1 MKPVKRDDARKTVG
15 IWIRVSTEDQARGE
29 SPAVHEKR
37 ARLYAEAKGWEVVT
51 VYDLA
56 GVSGKAVMQHDET
69 KRMLA
74 DMRAGRIT
82 GLIFS
87 KLARLARNTKELLE
101 FAEEFKKCDADL
113 ISLHESI
120 DTSTPAGRLFYTM
133 IAAMAQWERE
143 EIAERVA
150 ASVPIRAKMGKP
162 LGGKPPF
169 GYHRVG
175 DKVVPHPDEAP
186 VRKLIYEL
194 YIEHRRK
201 KSVARI
207 LNDRGYRTSN
217 GSKFTNTTVNRL
229 IADPTAKGILR
240 VNYSKADP
248 NRSGHVLK
256 KPESEWVI
264 HQIEP
269 VVADEVWNRAN
280 AIREQAKKK
289 PNARKPV
296 HLFAGL
302 VHCHCGQKMYVPSRN
317 PRYVCWTCKNRIP
330 VEDLEAIYHDQ
341 LKGFLFS
348 EDQIARYRDDQ
359 DAAMQERQE
368 KIALLGRERETV
380 KREMDQVYRAY
391 IDGQLTS
398 QGLGSRYKPLEERLN
413 QLDDTIPAEQAALDV
428 LRIHALSGEQILQEV
443 RDLHTRWPSLS
454 KEDKRSIVEAITE
467 TIIISK
473 NEVEI
478 RLHYVP
484 DTPPPFSSPDGPGS
498 KSPQANSLGNKLSSS
513 PGANFASHQA
523 LGTLETD
530 ASKGTQSFSC
540 VPFVACRGLVL
551 TAFKTPPI
559 TWKPETFGQHLLH
572 RRLMLHLSQA
582 AAAGQIGVL
591 PCTLCEWEHNIHM
604 PEYDCWPGVLRLL
617 GYDPICSTPQT
628 MPEKIA
634 YIRRHLGLSNREL
647 GRLIGACREKI
658 SAWSQGKVPNDQ
670 PRLRELNRLLSAC
683 LTKVTER

>member
-1 MKPVKRDDARKTVG
+1 MKPCTHEDARKTVG

-37 ARLYAEAKGWEVVT
+37 ARLYAEAKGWDVHT

-56 GVSGKAVMQHDET
+56 GVSGKAVMEHPEA

-74 DMRAGRIT
+74 DMRKAKIT

-101 FAEEFKKCDADL
+101 FAEEFKKHGADL

-150 ASVPIRAKMGKP
+150 ASIPIRAKMGKP
-162 LGGKPPF
+162 IGGKPPF
-169 GYHRVG
+169 GYRREG

-186 VRKLIYEL
+186 VRKLLYEL

-207 LNDRGYRTSN
+207 LNERGYRTSN

-248 NRSGHVLK
+248 SGTGRVVL

-269 VVADEVWNRAN
+269 IVSEETWNRAN
-280 AIREQAKKK
+280 AIRESTKKK
-289 PNARKPV
+289 PNTRKPV

-302 VHCHCGQKMYVPSRN
+302 VHCHCGAKMYVPSRN

-330 VEDLEAIYHDQ
+330 VEDLEAIYHAQ

-348 EDQIARYRDDQ
+348 EEQITRYREDQ
-359 DAAMQERQE
+359 DAAMNERQE
-368 KIALLGRERETV
+368 KIALLERERDAV

-391 IDGQLTS
+391 IDGGLTS
-398 QGLGSRYKPLEERLN
+398 QALGSRYKPLEERLN
-413 QLDDTIPAEQAALDV
+413 QLEDTIPAEQAALDV
-428 LRIHALSGEQILQEV
+428 LRIHALSGQEVLQEV

-454 KEDKRSIVEAITE
+454 KENKRSIVEAITE
-467 TIIISK
+467 TIIVSK
-473 NEVEI
+473 DEVDI

-484 DTPPPFSSPDGPGS
+484 DTPPPSSSPGGNGS
-498 KSPQANSLGNKLSSS
+498 NSPHANPPRNNLPKS
-513 PGANFASHQA
+513 PGANFSVHQA
-523 LGTLETD
+523 LDGLGTD
-530 ASKGTQSFSC
+530 ASKGTQSF
-540 VPFVACRGLVL
+540 GLV
-551 TAFKTPPI
+551 
-559 TWKPETFGQHLLH
+559 
-572 RRLMLHLSQA
+572 R
-582 AAAGQIGVL
+582 
-591 PCTLCEWEHNIHM
+591 
-604 PEYDCWPGVLRLL
+604 
-617 GYDPICSTPQT
+617 
-628 MPEKIA
+628 
-634 YIRRHLGLSNREL
+634 
-647 GRLIGACREKI
+647 GRL
-658 SAWSQGKVPNDQ
+658 
-670 PRLRELNRLLSAC
+670 
-683 LTKVTER
+683 

>member
-1 MKPVKRDDARKTVG
+1 MKPIKREDARKTVG

-37 ARLYAEAKGWEVVT
+37 ARLYAEAKGWDVYAL
-51 VYDLA
+51 YDLA
-56 GVSGKAVMQHDET
+56 GVSGKAVMQHPEAA
-69 KRMLA
+69 RMLK
-74 DMRAGRIT
+74 DVRSGKIT

-101 FAEEFKKCDADL
+101 FAEEFKKHDADL

-150 ASVPIRAKMGKP
+150 ASIPIRAKMGKP
-162 LGGKPPF
+162 IGGKPPF
-169 GYHRVG
+169 GYHRVDG
-175 DKVVPHPDEAP
+175 KVVPHPDEAP
-186 VRKLIYEL
+186 VRKLLYEL

-207 LNDRGYRTSN
+207 LNERGYRTSN

-240 VNYSKADP
+240 VNYSRSDP
-248 NRSGHVLK
+248 SRRGHVIK

-264 HQIEP
+264 HRIEP
-269 VVADEVWNRAN
+269 IVSEEVWNRAN
-280 AIREQAKKK
+280 AILERTRKN
-289 PNARKPV
+289 PNAKKPV

-330 VEDLEAIYHDQ
+330 VDDLEAIYHGE

-348 EDQIARYRDDQ
+348 EAQITKYREDQ
-359 DAAMQERQE
+359 DAAMSERAE
-368 KIALLGRERETV
+368 KIAVLEREREAV
-380 KREMDQVYRAY
+380 KREMDQVYRLY
-391 IDGQLTS
+391 IDGGLTS
-398 QGLGSRYKPLEERLN
+398 QGFGSRYQPLEERLN

-428 LRIHALSGEQILQEV
+428 LRIHALSGQEVLQEV

-467 TIIISK
+467 TIIVSK
-473 NEVEI
+473 DEVDI

-484 DTPPPFSSPDGPGS
+484 DTPAPKPGGNGPN
-498 KSPQANSLGNKLSSS
+498 SPQANPSGNNLPNS
-513 PGANFASHQA
+513 PGANFPVRQA
-523 LGTLETD
+523 LDGLGTD
-530 ASKGTQSFSC
+530 AAKGTQSF
-540 VPFVACRGLVL
+540 GLVRG
-551 TAFKTPPI
+551 K
-559 TWKPETFGQHLLH
+559 
-572 RRLMLHLSQA
+572 
-582 AAAGQIGVL
+582 
-591 PCTLCEWEHNIHM
+591 
-604 PEYDCWPGVLRLL
+604 L
-617 GYDPICSTPQT
+617 GGTTIV
-628 MPEKIA
+628 
-634 YIRRHLGLSNREL
+634 SN
-647 GRLIGACREKI
+647 G
-658 SAWSQGKVPNDQ
+658 D
-670 PRLRELNRLLSAC
+670 
-683 LTKVTER
+683 